1 MNCAIFYRFN
11 GGALRGV
18 ISHDGSPR
26 EFPHHDDAIHYAE
39 HTLLPEGNVIDYQ
52 IVELDEA

>member
-1 MNCAIFYRFN
+1 MNCAIFYR
-11 GGALRGV
+11 ALRVV
-18 ISHDGSPR
+18 ISDDGSPR